1 MRLKRTTYFHSA
13 AVSLFLGS
21 AIYLLFRSESLLMF
35 RWATALRLLPLINTL
50 RFYSHGFE
58 PFIPAWF
65 IYSSPFALWIVSYM
79 LLVRAI
85 WFGDKSI
92 ARNLWLWAVPFV
104 SIAAELGQ
112 YPRLVPGTFDIFDL
126 LTIIAAIAF
135 AFAIITFDATQLRKE
150 TS

>member
-1 MRLKRTTYFHSA
+1 
-13 AVSLFLGS
+13 
-21 AIYLLFRSESLLMF
+21 
-35 RWATALRLLPLINTL
+35 
-50 RFYSHGFE
+50 
-58 PFIPAWF
+58 
-65 IYSSPFALWIVSYM
+65 M

-85 WFGDKSI
+85 WFAKKSI
-92 ARNLWLWAVPFV
+92 ARNLWLWAVPFI

-126 LTIIAAIAF
+126 LTIIAAVAF